1 MAENQLE
8 QIASDLVERAT
19 RAGAS
24 AADVVVR
31 EGDEFSTTVRL
42 GKIESLKEAASK
54 ALGLRAFL
62 GARSAT
68 AFSSDFSPQ
77 SLSRLVERTIAMAR
91 VTSEDPAS
99 GLPDR
104 ELLGSYPGDPSP
116 LGNELS
122 GRVSAVG
129 RYSLRHA
136 GSEKGSLRRSIGPFR
151 PG

>member
-1 MAENQLE
+1 MRGLMAESHLE
-8 QIASDLVERAT
+8 QIASDLVDRAT
-19 RAGAS
+19 RAGAT

-31 EGDEFSTTVRL
+31 EADEFSTTVRL

-91 VTSEDPAS
+91 VSPRGPRSRGAQGGGAHAAQAGRPQS
-99 GLPDR
+99 LHLPR
-104 ELLGSYPGDPSP
+104 
-116 LGNELS
+116 
-122 GRVSAVG
+122 
-129 RYSLRHA
+129 A
-136 GSEKGSLRRSIGPFR
+136 GSL
-151 PG
+151 